1 VRQLLAQRPVP
12 SDKFV
17 IQVARALK
25 PETRY
30 VLRVRGAT
38 NLVGSKGD
46 GDIGFTT
53 PKPVAAD
60 SSHRAPRQPP
70 PSPTPPP
77 PPSKPAL

>member
-30 VLRVRGAT
+30 VVRVRGAT
-38 NLVGSKGD
+38 NLVGRTGD
-46 GDIGFTT
+46 GEIGFTT
-53 PKPVAAD
+53 PKPV
-60 SSHRAPRQPP
+60 PRDTTRKA
-70 PSPTPPP
+70 SPTTPP
-77 PPSKPAL
+77 